1 MVWLGING
9 AETAWSVQKLDI
21 GWTVWVWMLVWR
33 GDFFFL
39 SHLQKI
45 LKAFYSNDTRV
56 LSQGYSGWLGVMFT
70 IHLHLAPRLRMS
82 GVIPLLSQMPSS
94 CEEGQLHPFLWCQ
107 WYKQGLIPNY
117 RISWSIRCTVIFLL
131 EILEKK

>member
-33 GDFFFL
+33 GDFFFSSSKDPKSL
-39 SHLQKI
+39 L
-45 LKAFYSNDTRV
+45 LKWYQGSFPGIQWLAGCDVHHSSPFSTKVKNEWSYTSTQPNAFMVWRGTNTH
-56 LSQGYSGWLGVMFT
+56 F
-70 IHLHLAPRLRMS
+70 
-82 GVIPLLSQMPSS
+82 
-94 CEEGQLHPFLWCQ
+94 CCQ
-107 WYKQGLIPNY
+107 WYTQQGLIPNY